1 MATLPGDEDGPMS
14 ELVMLAILAP
24 AIPFLVGFVLPKVL
38 GTSPQ
43 RAARLAEIAAAA
55 ALGAIGLGIAADI
68 FAEPGTN
75 GAEVPLRLDAVG
87 AVMLATVSL
96 IGAVV
101 ARFARRYLDRDPAQR
116 AFSIW
121 LSYTLSAILVLPI
134 ATNLLVFFAA
144 WVMSS
149 HGLHHLLTLYRE
161 RPAALLA
168 ARKKFLISRLGDA
181 FLLLAIGSM
190 FLQWGSLDFSTVFAR
205 ASADA
210 AAGQT
215 TAITWISLFVMLG
228 AITKSAQFPLHS
240 WLPETMEAP
249 TPVSALMH
257 AGIINGGG
265 FLLVRMSPLLAHAP
279 GVLTGLAF
287 IGAFSAAAGSLVMLT
302 QNDVKRKLAFSTIS
316 QMGFMMMQCGL
327 GAFAAAMLHIVGH
340 SFYKAH
346 AFLSAGSWVDPIARD
361 AAAKAPARTSSPAGV
376 ALALLIGFA
385 VTTLCALAMGID
397 IASKPGGL
405 VLIGVVAI
413 GLAQAIVVWTSL
425 SGRALSSPKSAA
437 FVLFGGGGL
446 AVFYL
451 TAVSLLDG
459 LLGDGIG
466 RPLLAVSDP
475 TTLPGFALV
484 GMFLTAMLL
493 QTFRP
498 TGAAGEAWTHVYV
511 LLRNGFHLGEIQNRW
526 VQRIYATWARR
537 SNPAR

>member
-1 MATLPGDEDGPMS
+1 MS

-24 AIPFLVGFVLPKVL
+24 AIPFVVGFVLPKVL
-38 GTSPQ
+38 AASPQ
-43 RAARLAEIAAAA
+43 RAARLTEIAAAG
-55 ALGAIGLGIAADI
+55 ALGAIGLGIAADV
-68 FAEPGTN
+68 FVDPN
-75 GAEVPLRLDAVG
+75 GSDAAVPFRLDAVG

-134 ATNLLVFFAA
+134 ATHLLVFFAA

-181 FLLLAIGSM
+181 FLLLGIGSM
-190 FLQWGSLDFSTVFAR
+190 FVQWGSLDFSTVFER

-210 AAGQT
+210 AAGHT
-215 TAITWISLFVMLG
+215 TAITWISLLVVLG

-346 AFLSAGSWVDPIARD
+346 AFLSAGSWVDPVARRD
-361 AAAKAPARTSSPAGV
+361 AGARAPARTSSPAGV

-385 VTTLCALAMGID
+385 VTMLCALALGID

-437 FVLFGGGGL
+437 FVLLGGGGL

-451 TAVSLLDG
+451 IAVSLLDG
-459 LLGDGIG
+459 LLGEGIG

-475 TTLPGFALV
+475 TTLPGFALL

-498 TGAAGEAWTHVYV
+498 TGAAGEVWTHLYV
-511 LLRNGFHLGEIQNRW
+511 LLRNGFHLGEIQNRF
-526 VQRIYATWARR
+526 VRRIDATWTRR